1 MGSFRHYVTFFFFWF
16 QAPLS
21 SRIYSED
28 QELLPLIQKSQ
39 ICSTRYN
46 KQSDE
51 TILVCDF
58 MVLDDL
64 KMEDFGIEM
73 IHKYVDLKRELINT
87 YKLNSL
93 GIYKKIFIENMD
105 IKNLHK

>member
-1 MGSFRHYVTFFFFWF
+1 
-16 QAPLS
+16 
-21 SRIYSED
+21 
-28 QELLPLIQKSQ
+28 
-39 ICSTRYN
+39 
-46 KQSDE
+46 
-51 TILVCDF
+51 

-105 IKNLHK
+105 VKNLHK